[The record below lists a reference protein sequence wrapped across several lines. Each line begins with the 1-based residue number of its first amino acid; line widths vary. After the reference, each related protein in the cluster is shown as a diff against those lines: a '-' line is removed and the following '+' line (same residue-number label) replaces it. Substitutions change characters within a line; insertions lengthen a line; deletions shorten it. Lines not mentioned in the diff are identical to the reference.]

1 MDEKVAQRSRELFD
15 SGFYCA
21 ESVLLAMAESRE
33 IESEFIPGIA
43 TGFCSGI
50 SGTCGICGAV
60 SGAILGLNLFTGRN
74 SPEEKVDKNYKAVR
88 RLIGMF
94 KEKFGSTNCEE
105 LTGYNL
111 GTEEGLRAFRK
122 SGQNEKCREYTGEAA
137 RMAMLLL
144 ED

>member
-1 MDEKVAQRSRELFD
+1 MDDRIPQRSRELFD
-15 SGFYCA
+15 SGFCCA
-21 ESVLLAMAESRE
+21 ESVLLAIAEGKG
-33 IESEFIPGIA
+33 IESDLIPGIA
-43 TGFCSGI
+43 TGFCGGI

-60 SGAILGLNLFTGRN
+60 SGAIMGLNLFTGRS
-74 SPEEKVDKNYKAVR
+74 SPEEIVDKNHKAIR

-111 GTEEGLRAFRK
+111 GTEEGLRAFRE
-122 SGQNEKCREYTGEAA
+122 SGQNEKCSEYTGEAA